1 MDVDC
6 CSIELSYS
14 RRSGRADLNRQP
26 TVPITHNLR
35 PAERTDKKRT
45 GNLRALPLVQE
56 IDGLPTVA
64 RSSNADVLRFVTSDF
79 VL

>member
-6 CSIELSYS
+6 CSICLSYFHRS
-14 RRSGRADLNRQP
+14 RRTDLNRQP